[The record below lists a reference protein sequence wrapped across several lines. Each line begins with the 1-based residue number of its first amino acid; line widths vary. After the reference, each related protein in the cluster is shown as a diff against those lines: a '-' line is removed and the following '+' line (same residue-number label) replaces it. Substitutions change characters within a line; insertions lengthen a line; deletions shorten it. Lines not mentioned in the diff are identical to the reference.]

1 MRCPQSRFQPV
12 LFSRA
17 PNPILPTVVP
27 IRAPAPRSPATAPSF
42 NREPTATALD
52 LGSAA
57 GLSPRTDATGLPS
70 DFGGRVHLT
79 REQLSLLC

>member
-1 MRCPQSRFQPV
+1 M

-17 PNPILPTVVP
+17 TEPDPAHGSANS
-27 IRAPAPRSPATAPSF
+27 AAAPRSPATAPSF